1 VLDPRNLLT
10 YGAAAAVLALSVLA
24 LWQRGEIAQAR
35 QALSDHQLAS
45 ERATELQRES
55 NRGRAA
61 EVEQRVVVQTVY
73 RDRFITKTVKEIE
86 RVTEP
91 MASCFVPPAA
101 VRLLNDAAR
110 CAREDRPAACGAD
123 DGVRNAG

>member
-1 VLDPRNLLT
+1 MADIRNPAV
-10 YGAAAAVLALSVLA
+10 AALGVAALVLAGLL
-24 LWQRGEIAQAR
+24 LHQRAQTAQAR
-35 QALSDHQLAS
+35 QALSDYQLAS
-45 ERATELQRES
+45 ERATELQREG

-61 EVEQRVVVQTVY
+61 GVEQRVVTQTVY

-86 RVTEP
+86 RVTQP
-91 MASCFVPPAA
+91 MAACPVPAGA

-123 DGVRNAG
+123 DAVPDAG

>member
-1 VLDPRNLLT
+1 MPDIRNPAIAALGLAALVLGGLL
-10 YGAAAAVLALSVLA
+10 LH
-24 LWQRGEIAQAR
+24 QRAQTAQAR
-35 QALSDHQLAS
+35 QALAEYQLAS
-45 ERATELQRES
+45 ERATELQREG

-61 EVEQRVVVQTVY
+61 GVEQRVATQTVY

-91 MASCFVPPAA
+91 MAACPVPAGA

-110 CAREDRPAACGAD
+110 CAREDRPTSCGAD
-123 DGVRNAG
+123 DAVPNAG

>member
-1 VLDPRNLLT
+1 MADIRNPAIAALATAALVLGGLL
-10 YGAAAAVLALSVLA
+10 LH
-24 LWQRGEIAQAR
+24 QRVQTAQAR
-35 QALSDHQLAS
+35 QALSDYQLAS

-61 EVEQRVVVQTVY
+61 GVEQRVVTQTVY
-73 RDRFITKTVKEIE
+73 RDRYITKTVKEIE

-91 MASCFVPPAA
+91 MAACPVPADA
-101 VRLLNDAAR
+101 VRLLNEAAR

-123 DGVRNAG
+123 DAVPDAG

>member
-1 VLDPRNLLT
+1 MTDIRNPAI
-10 YGAAAAVLALSVLA
+10 AALVVVALVLAGLLLHQRAQTA
-24 LWQRGEIAQAR
+24 LAR
-35 QALSDHQLAS
+35 QALSDYQLAS
-45 ERATELQRES
+45 ERATELQREG

-61 EVEQRVVVQTVY
+61 GVEQRVVTQTVY

-91 MASCFVPPAA
+91 MAACPVPAGA

-110 CAREDRPAACGAD
+110 CAREDRPASCGAD
-123 DGVRNAG
+123 DAVLNAG

>member
-1 VLDPRNLLT
+1 MADIRNPVI
-10 YGAAAAVLALSVLA
+10 AVLGVVALA
-24 LWQRGEIAQAR
+24 LAGLLLHQRAQTAQAR
-35 QALSDHQLAS
+35 QALSDYQLAS

-73 RDRFITKTVKEIE
+73 RDRFITKTIKEIE

-91 MASCFVPPAA
+91 LAACPLPAGA
-101 VRLLNDAAR
+101 IRLLNDAAR

-123 DGVRNAG
+123 DAMPDAG